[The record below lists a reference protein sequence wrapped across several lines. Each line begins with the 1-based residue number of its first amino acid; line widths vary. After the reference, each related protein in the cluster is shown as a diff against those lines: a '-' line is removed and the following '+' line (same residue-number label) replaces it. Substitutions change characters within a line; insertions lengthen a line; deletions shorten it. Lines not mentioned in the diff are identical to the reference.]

1 VNGVLLAGG
10 VIGLGVW
17 LIVAGFWPAREPL
30 ALVLGRIGTA
40 RAAPVDRTNLDA
52 RFGAWVRRF
61 APIEQALTGLAADLR
76 LLHKDGDEQAGQLV
90 GVTLV
95 GLAWGPAV
103 FVVLALVGVQLALVI
118 PVWGA
123 LLGAAAMAIGQL
135 ASIKSQASRRRA
147 DFSFSLSAFLDV
159 LSTGLA
165 AGQTV
170 KAAVDYAAAAGEG
183 WAFEDIRVAVT
194 AGYIDGRHPWD
205 ALGELAQAAKLDE
218 LAELAAALQLAG
230 EEGTAVRAIVR
241 AKARVIRERIAAQLE
256 QRGSEATERMAMPA
270 ILLAFAFFLFWGY
283 PAFLTLAS
291 AN

>member
-10 VIGLGVW
+10 IIGLGVW
-17 LIVAGFWPAREPL
+17 LIVGGVWPAREPL
-30 ALVLGRIGTA
+30 ALVLGRIGSA
-40 RAAPVDRTNLDA
+40 RPAPVDRSNLDA
-52 RFGAWVRRF
+52 RFGARARRF
-61 APIEQALTGLAADLR
+61 APIDQAVTGLAADLR
-76 LLHKDGDEQAGQLV
+76 LLHKDADEQAGQLV
-90 GVTLV
+90 AVTLI
-95 GLAWGPAV
+95 GLVWGPVV
-103 FVVLALVGVQLALVI
+103 FVVLALAGVRVSPVI

-123 LLGAAAMAIGQL
+123 LLGAAALALAQL
-135 ASIKSQASRRRA
+135 ASIKSQAARRRA

-194 AGYIDGRHPWD
+194 AGYVDGRHPWD
-205 ALGELAQAAKLDE
+205 SLGDLAQATKLDE

-241 AKARVIRERIAAQLE
+241 AKARVIRDRIAAQLE
-256 QRGSEATERMAMPA
+256 QRGSEATERMALPA

-283 PAFLTLAS
+283 PAYVTLAS

>member
-17 LIVAGFWPAREPL
+17 LIVAGLWPAREPL
-30 ALVLGRIGTA
+30 ALVLGRVGSA
-40 RAAPVDRTNLDA
+40 RPAPVDRSNLDA
-52 RFGAWVRRF
+52 RFGTWARRF
-61 APIEQALTGLAADLR
+61 TPIEQAVTGLAADLR
-76 LLHKDGDEQAGQLV
+76 LLHKDADEQAGQLV

-95 GLAWGPAV
+95 GMAWGPAV
-103 FVVLALVGVQLALVI
+103 FVVLALAGVRVSLVI
-118 PVWGA
+118 PVWAG
-123 LLGAAAMAIGQL
+123 LLGAVAVAFAQL
-135 ASIKSQASRRRA
+135 ATIKSQAARRRA

-205 ALGELAQAAKLDE
+205 ALGELAQATNLDE
-218 LAELAAALQLAG
+218 LGELAAALQLAG

-241 AKARVIRERIAAQLE
+241 AKARVIRDRIAAQLE
-256 QRGSEATERMAMPA
+256 QRGSEATERMALPA
-270 ILLAFAFFLFWGY
+270 ILLAVAFFLFWGY
-283 PAFLTLAS
+283 PAFVTLSS

>member
-1 VNGVLLAGG
+1 VNAVLVAGG
-10 VIGLGVW
+10 IVGLGVW
-17 LIVAGFWPAREPL
+17 LIVAGVWPAREPL
-30 ALVLGRIGTA
+30 ALVLGRIGSA
-40 RAAPVDRTNLDA
+40 RPAPVDRSNLDA
-52 RFGAWVRRF
+52 RFGARARRF
-61 APIEQALTGLAADLR
+61 GPIEQAMAGLAADLR
-76 LLHKDGDEQAGQLV
+76 LLHKDPDEQAGQLV

-103 FVVLALVGVQLALVI
+103 FALLALGGVRLPLVV

-123 LLGAAAMAIGQL
+123 LIGAAAVALSQL
-135 ASIKSQASRRRA
+135 ASITGQAARRRA

-170 KAAVDYAAAAGEG
+170 KAAVDYAAAAGDG

-194 AGYIDGRHPWD
+194 AGYIDGRHPWE
-205 ALGELAQAAKLDE
+205 ALGDLARDTRLDE

-241 AKARVIRERIAAQLE
+241 AKARVIRDRIAAQLE
-256 QRGSEATERMAMPA
+256 QRGSEATERMALPA
-270 ILLAFAFFLFWGY
+270 ILLAIAFFLFWGY
-283 PAFLTLAS
+283 PAYVTLAS